1 MDSIYR
7 ARLRCTPTEDSLD
20 EYIVDLL
27 LPKLQSQ
34 PRLHA
39 IRRLLVKYF
48 MEALLEVRR
57 MVALP
62 FGKRMQRPQA
72 RLCQFLSILGGFDA
86 IQQHDRGIVCPDS
99 NAPSVSR
106 AHRKNLKTCDRRFST
121 PALSVTRKK
130 PLYKKVI

>member
-1 MDSIYR
+1 MCPLNPNPKNRIYLDSPELILNPLREASSCDFLHPVVQPWCRESRPDRMDSIYR

-48 MEALLEVRR
+48 TEALLEVRR
-57 MVALP
+57 MVTFS
-62 FGKRMQRPQA
+62 FGKRMQRPK
-72 RLCQFLSILGGFDA
+72 
-86 IQQHDRGIVCPDS
+86 
-99 NAPSVSR
+99 SR
-106 AHRKNLKTCDRRFST
+106 
-121 PALSVTRKK
+121 
-130 PLYKKVI
+130 